1 LRKPNAN
8 KGCRKEKGGKIM
20 SDKVLVEKEGAIVTI
35 FINRPSKHNCIDGET
50 ADALFR
56 AWTDFR
62 DDPGA
67 KVAILTGKGQSFSSG
82 ADLNALDSL
91 GPRDQFDPDFAYN
104 GRGYLGFTRM
114 TDIFKPT
121 IAAINGYCFAGGLE
135 MAAWCDIRIAAANAE
150 FGCLER
156 RWNVPLVDGGTQRL
170 PRIIGWGRAMDL
182 ILTGRRINAQTA
194 LEWGLVTEVTEP
206 EHLLTR
212 AKELAAQIAA
222 YPQDSLR
229 TDKQAMV
236 RGWGLTLEEGL
247 RAECHLGMPHVK
259 SEVTR
264 EGLARFQKRKE
275 TEENS
280 S

>member
-1 LRKPNAN
+1 
-8 KGCRKEKGGKIM
+8 
-20 SDKVLVEKEGAIVTI
+20 
-35 FINRPSKHNCIDGET
+35 
-50 ADALFR
+50 
-56 AWTDFR
+56 
-62 DDPGA
+62 
-67 KVAILTGKGQSFSSG
+67 
-82 ADLNALDSL
+82 
-91 GPRDQFDPDFAYN
+91 
-104 GRGYLGFTRM
+104 M

-182 ILTGRRINAQTA
+182 ILTGRRINAKTA
-194 LEWGLVTEVTEP
+194 LEC
-206 EHLLTR
+206 LLTR
-212 AKELAAQIAA
+212 AKELAAQMAA

-275 TEENS
+275 TEEG
-280 S
+280 